1 MTEPI
6 EGRVQR
12 LESKTDQLSAIVTEI
27 HSLSREVRDLAMRVT
42 QYIERHDNLTT
53 SMDKAEQRTE
63 KLAERLE
70 AVEKTQASQTP
81 VISMVGNIGGK
92 IIWACIAFAL
102 ASGSAMAV
110 LGYLLKSQPPG
121 V

>member
-42 QYIERHDNLTT
+42 QYIERHDNLTAT
-53 SMDKAEQRTE
+53 MEKAERQAE
-63 KLAERLE
+63 KVHERLDKIE
-70 AVEKTQASQTP
+70 RLQASQTP
-81 VISMVGNIGGK
+81 VINAVSNIGNK

-102 ASGSAMAV
+102 ASGAAVTV
-110 LGYLLKSQPPG
+110 LGYLLKAKSG

>member
-53 SMDKAEQRTE
+53 AMEKADRQTE
-63 KLAERLE
+63 KLVERLD
-70 AVEKTQASQTP
+70 AMEKLQAAQTP
-81 VISMVGNIGGK
+81 VINAVSNIGNK

-102 ASGSAMAV
+102 ASGTAMAV
-110 LGYLLKSQPPG
+110 LGYLLKSKG
-121 V
+121 GA